1 MTDDLPRI
9 LSALEKVDGVTVT
22 SAWPREPP
30 AVPVVLVTL
39 AGERA
44 ADRRDDRWYLTELE
58 YYVRVFA
65 AKSGELRRVVAA
77 VDGAMRDLGSDL
89 AFRWDEPGE
98 GWRQA
103 AMRPKTRRAARAGAD
118 GGTALIER
126 QSPVAAL
133 PAPRCVG
140 KAGGYSLGYI
150 MPQGNTRA
158 KYILGYT
165 TLRGKTGAG
174 IYPRI

>member
-58 YYVRVFA
+58 YYVRVFGGQ
-65 AKSGELRRVVAA
+65 KR
-77 VDGAMRDLGSDL
+77 
-89 AFRWDEPGE
+89 
-98 GWRQA
+98 
-103 AMRPKTRRAARAGAD
+103 RAGAASWPPWTSSSD
-118 GGTALIER
+118 C
-126 QSPVAAL
+126 P
-133 PAPRCVG
+133 
-140 KAGGYSLGYI
+140 
-150 MPQGNTRA
+150 
-158 KYILGYT
+158 
-165 TLRGKTGAG
+165 
-174 IYPRI
+174 

>member
-65 AKSGELRRVVAA
+65 AKSGELRRVVARRGRGHA
-77 VDGAMRDLGSDL
+77 RPGLRPGLPLGRAGRRLAAGGHALQNLLLRRGEPPKPGA
-89 AFRWDEPGE
+89 
-98 GWRQA
+98 
-103 AMRPKTRRAARAGAD
+103 RRARERTAG
-118 GGTALIER
+118 
-126 QSPVAAL
+126 QH
-133 PAPRCVG
+133 
-140 KAGGYSLGYI
+140 
-150 MPQGNTRA
+150 
-158 KYILGYT
+158 
-165 TLRGKTGAG
+165 
-174 IYPRI
+174 

>member
-9 LSALEKVDGVTVT
+9 LSALEAVDGVTVT

-58 YYVRVFA
+58 YYV
-65 AKSGELRRVVAA
+65 
-77 VDGAMRDLGSDL
+77 DGAMRTLGYDL

-103 AMRPKTRRAARAGAD
+103 AMRYKT
-118 GGTALIER
+118 
-126 QSPVAAL
+126 
-133 PAPRCVG
+133 CC
-140 KAGGYSLGYI
+140 
-150 MPQGNTRA
+150 
-158 KYILGYT
+158 
-165 TLRGKTGAG
+165 
-174 IYPRI
+174 

>member
-9 LSALEKVDGVTVT
+9 LSALEAVDGVTVT

-65 AKSGELRRVVAA
+65 AKSGELRRVAAA
-77 VDGAMRDLGSDL
+77 VDDAMRALGYDL

-103 AMRPKTRRAARAGAD
+103 AMRYKTYCWGARPPTPGAQRAGAD

-140 KAGGYSLGYI
+140 KAGGI
-150 MPQGNTRA
+150 A
-158 KYILGYT
+158 
-165 TLRGKTGAG
+165 
-174 IYPRI
+174 

>member
-58 YYVRVFA
+58 YYV
-65 AKSGELRRVVAA
+65 
-77 VDGAMRDLGSDL
+77 DDAMRALGYDL

-103 AMRPKTRRAARAGAD
+103 AMRYKTY
-118 GGTALIER
+118 
-126 QSPVAAL
+126 
-133 PAPRCVG
+133 C
-140 KAGGYSLGYI
+140 
-150 MPQGNTRA
+150 
-158 KYILGYT
+158 
-165 TLRGKTGAG
+165 
-174 IYPRI
+174 

>member
-1 MTDDLPRI
+1 M
-9 LSALEKVDGVTVT
+9 TVT

-77 VDGAMRDLGSDL
+77 VDDAMRALGYDPGLPLGRAGRRL
-89 AFRWDEPGE
+89 AAGGHALQNLLLRRGEP
-98 GWRQA
+98 
-103 AMRPKTRRAARAGAD
+103 PKPGARRA
-118 GGTALIER
+118 
-126 QSPVAAL
+126 
-133 PAPRCVG
+133 
-140 KAGGYSLGYI
+140 
-150 MPQGNTRA
+150 
-158 KYILGYT
+158 
-165 TLRGKTGAG
+165 RGSGRRDS
-174 IYPRI
+174 ID

>member
-9 LSALEKVDGVTVT
+9 LGALEQLDGLTVA

-65 AKSGELRRVVAA
+65 AKSGDLRRVAAA
-77 VDGAMRDLGSDL
+77 VDDAMRALGYDWPS
-89 AFRWDEPGE
+89 AGTSR
-98 GWRQA
+98 
-103 AMRPKTRRAARAGAD
+103 ARAGARRPCATKPTLLRRARAPQAPKHARPARER
-118 GGTALIER
+118 TAG
-126 QSPVAAL
+126 QH
-133 PAPRCVG
+133 
-140 KAGGYSLGYI
+140 
-150 MPQGNTRA
+150 
-158 KYILGYT
+158 
-165 TLRGKTGAG
+165 
-174 IYPRI
+174 

>member
-9 LSALEKVDGVTVT
+9 LAALEKVDGVTVA

-30 AVPVVLVTL
+30 TVPVVLVTL

-44 ADRRDDRWYLTELE
+44 ADHRDDRWYLTELE

-65 AKSGELRRVVAA
+65 AKSGELRRVAAA
-77 VDGAMRDLGSDL
+77 VDDAMRALGYDL

-103 AMRPKTRRAARAGAD
+103 AMRYKTY
-118 GGTALIER
+118 
-126 QSPVAAL
+126 
-133 PAPRCVG
+133 C
-140 KAGGYSLGYI
+140 
-150 MPQGNTRA
+150 
-158 KYILGYT
+158 
-165 TLRGKTGAG
+165 
-174 IYPRI
+174 

>member
-9 LSALEKVDGVTVT
+9 LTALEKVDGVTVT

-30 AVPVVLVTL
+30 AVPVLLVTL

-65 AKSGELRRVVAA
+65 AKSGELRRVAAA
-77 VDGAMRDLGSDL
+77 VDGVMRALGYDL

-103 AMRPKTRRAARAGAD
+103 AMRYKTY
-118 GGTALIER
+118 
-126 QSPVAAL
+126 
-133 PAPRCVG
+133 C
-140 KAGGYSLGYI
+140 
-150 MPQGNTRA
+150 
-158 KYILGYT
+158 
-165 TLRGKTGAG
+165 
-174 IYPRI
+174 

>member
-9 LSALEKVDGVTVT
+9 LAALEAVDGVTVT

-65 AKSGELRRVVAA
+65 AKSADMRRVCSA
-77 VDGAMRDLGSDL
+77 VDDAMSVLGYEL
-89 AFRWDEPGE
+89 TFRWEEPGE
-98 GWRQA
+98 GWRQT
-103 AMRPKTRRAARAGAD
+103 AMRYR
-118 GGTALIER
+118 
-126 QSPVAAL
+126 
-133 PAPRCVG
+133 
-140 KAGGYSLGYI
+140 
-150 MPQGNTRA
+150 
-158 KYILGYT
+158 
-165 TLRGKTGAG
+165 
-174 IYPRI
+174 IYL

>member
-1 MTDDLPRI
+1 MADVLWAEEQTRI
-9 LSALEKVDGVTVT
+9 LTALGRIEGIEATT
-22 SAWPREPP
+22 AWPREPP
-30 AVPVVLVTL
+30 RKPVALVTL

-77 VDGAMRDLGSDL
+77 VDGAMRALGYDL

-103 AMRPKTRRAARAGAD
+103 AMRYKTY
-118 GGTALIER
+118 
-126 QSPVAAL
+126 
-133 PAPRCVG
+133 C
-140 KAGGYSLGYI
+140 
-150 MPQGNTRA
+150 
-158 KYILGYT
+158 
-165 TLRGKTGAG
+165 
-174 IYPRI
+174 

>member
-65 AKSGELRRVVAA
+65 AKSGELLRVLAA
-77 VDGAMRDLGSDL
+77 VDDAMRALGYDL

-98 GWRQA
+98 GWRQV
-103 AMRPKTRRAARAGAD
+103 AMRYKTY
-118 GGTALIER
+118 
-126 QSPVAAL
+126 
-133 PAPRCVG
+133 C
-140 KAGGYSLGYI
+140 
-150 MPQGNTRA
+150 
-158 KYILGYT
+158 
-165 TLRGKTGAG
+165 
-174 IYPRI
+174 